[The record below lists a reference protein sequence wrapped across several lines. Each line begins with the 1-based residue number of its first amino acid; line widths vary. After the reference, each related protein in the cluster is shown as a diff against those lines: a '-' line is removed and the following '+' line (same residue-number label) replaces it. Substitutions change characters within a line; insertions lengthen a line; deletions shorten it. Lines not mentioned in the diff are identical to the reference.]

1 MQRKQIDQPDGV
13 FVDGGGRVRMQP
25 TAAIKTLLSV
35 LGFAQMGAFMRKK
48 AVDKRTKTAYNKPVK
63 RKIAMKGPMPPL
75 RFSERKP
82 LGVRLSA

>member
-1 MQRKQIDQPDGV
+1 
-13 FVDGGGRVRMQP
+13 
-25 TAAIKTLLSV
+25 
-35 LGFAQMGAFMRKK
+35 MGAFMRKK

-82 LGVRLSA
+82 FGVRLSA